1 MMSLAFTIAWRNLW
15 RHRGKSI
22 VIGVILFLGALL
34 MTVGN
39 GLISGMEKGLAEN
52 IVNSFTGDIVVISK
66 GGVLQPGERGVLISE
81 EARKQ
86 IYDFMNFWTTPAG
99 TAVSRKKCRPRSGRR
114 KI

>member
-1 MMSLAFTIAWRNLW
+1 
-15 RHRGKSI
+15 
-22 VIGVILFLGALL
+22 